1 MRKYILSLLA
11 ILFTLCTSA
20 QQRITVYKIFDEIN
34 STTWIYTQGAFQQA
48 TDNHSDCVILHLN
61 TYGGEVVYADSI
73 RTKILNSPI
82 PVYAFIDNNAASA
95 GALISIACDSI
106 YMRAGGSIGAA
117 TVVNGANGEKMPDK
131 YQSYMRSTMRA
142 TAEAHGRDSL
152 GRWHRDPIMAEAM
165 VDEDVAILGVVDS
178 GKILTLTTEEAIK
191 YHMCEGKASS
201 IEEVADIVCESE
213 YVIEHYEPTK
223 VEEAKGFLLSTTL
236 RGLLIMIILG
246 GIYFELQ
253 TPGLGF
259 PTLVA
264 VGAAILYFAPL
275 YIDGLAANWEIVIFI
290 LGLVLLAVEIF
301 IIPGFGVAGISGAL
315 CIIAGLTFSLIDND
329 GFSFD
334 NVSVSEITNAL
345 LMVCISF
352 TIGLIGCLLLS
363 RHIVRT
369 RKGPL
374 AKLMLTTEQNVSDG
388 YIGTV
393 ANMESLV
400 GCIGTAST
408 DLRPSGKVCI
418 NDESYDAITSGMF
431 ISKGVQVIV
440 KDVSTNQ
447 VVVDKTLQNNDTL

>member
-11 ILFTLCTSA
+11 TLFTLCTSA

-34 STTWIYTQGAFQQA
+34 STTWIYTQGAFKQA

-165 VDEDVAILGVVDS
+165 VDEDVAIIGVVDS

-259 PTLVA
+259 PSVA
-264 VGAAILYFAPL
+264 AITAAILYFAPL
-275 YIDGLAANWEIVIFI
+275 YIDGLAANWEIITFV
-290 LGLVLLAVEIF
+290 LGLALLAAEIF
-301 IIPGFGVAGISGAL
+301 IIPGFGVAGILGTLFVL
-315 CIIAGLTFSLIDND
+315 CGLSFSLIDND
-329 GFSFD
+329 GFNFD
-334 NVSVSEITNAL
+334 NVQTGEIVNSL

-352 TIGLIGCLLLS
+352 VAGLLACLLLS
-363 RHIVRT
+363 RHVAKT

-374 AKLMLTTEQNVSDG
+374 ARLMLTTEQNVSDG

-393 ANMESLV
+393 TENNSVLGKQGIA
-400 GCIGTAST
+400 TT
-408 DLRPSGKVCI
+408 DLRPSGKVNI
-418 NDESYDAITSGMF
+418 DGEVYDAMTHGSFIT
-431 ISKGVQVIV
+431 KGAQICV
-440 KDVSTNQ
+440 KNISTNQ
-447 VVVDKTLQNNDTL
+447 IIVEEV

>member
-1 MRKYILSLLA
+1 MNRYIATILVLA
-11 ILFTLCTSA
+11 LTLCTTA
-20 QQRITVYKIFDEIN
+20 QKHITVYKIFDEIN
-34 STTWIYTQGAFQQA
+34 SSTWIYTQGAFAQA
-48 TDNHSDCVILHLN
+48 TDNDADCIILHLN
-61 TYGGEVVYADSI
+61 TYGGEVLYADSI

-95 GALISIACDSI
+95 GALISMACDSV
-106 YMRAGGSIGAA
+106 YMRPGGSIGAA
-117 TVVNGANGEKMPDK
+117 TVVNGIDGSKMPDK

-142 TAEAHGRDSL
+142 TAESHGRDEQ
-152 GRWHRDPIMAEAM
+152 GRWHRDPLLAEAM
-165 VDEDVAILGVVDS
+165 VDEDVVIPGVVDS
-178 GKILTLTTEEAIK
+178 GKILTLTTEEAM
-191 YHMCEGKASS
+191 HLRLCEGKASS
-201 IEEVADIVCESE
+201 IDEVANIVCGND
-213 YVIEHYEPTK
+213 YVIEQYQPTK
-223 VEEAKGFLLSTTL
+223 IEEAKGFLLSTTL

-246 GIYFELQ
+246 GIYFEMQ
-253 TPGLGF
+253 TPGIGF

-418 NDESYDAITSGMF
+418 NDKSYDAITSGMF

-447 VVVDKTLQNNDTL
+447 VVVDKILQNNDTL

>member
-117 TVVNGANGEKMPDK
+117 TVVNGIDGSKMPDK

-259 PTLVA
+259 PSVA
-264 VGAAILYFAPL
+264 AITAAILYFAPL
-275 YIDGLAANWEIVIFI
+275 YIDGLAANWEIITFV
-290 LGLVLLAVEIF
+290 LGLALLAAEIF
-301 IIPGFGVAGISGAL
+301 IIPGFGVAGILGTLFVL
-315 CIIAGLTFSLIDND
+315 CGLSFSLIDND
-329 GFSFD
+329 GFNFD
-334 NVSVSEITNAL
+334 NVQTGEIVNSL

-352 TIGLIGCLLLS
+352 VAGLLACLLLS
-363 RHIVRT
+363 RHVAKT

-374 AKLMLTTEQNVSDG
+374 ARLMLTTEQNASDG

-393 ANMESLV
+393 TENNSVLGKQGIAM
-400 GCIGTAST
+400 T
-408 DLRPSGKVCI
+408 DLRPSGKVNI
-418 NDESYDAITSGMF
+418 DGEAYDAMTRGSFIT
-431 ISKGVQVIV
+431 KGAQICV
-440 KDVSTNQ
+440 KDISTNQ
-447 VVVDKTLQNNDTL
+447 IIVEEV